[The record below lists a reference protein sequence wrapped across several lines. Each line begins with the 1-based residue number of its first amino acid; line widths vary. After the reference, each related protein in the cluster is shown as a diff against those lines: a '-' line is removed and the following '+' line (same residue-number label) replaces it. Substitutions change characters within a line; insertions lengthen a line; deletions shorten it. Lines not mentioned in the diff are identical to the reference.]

1 VSVYLYFYWIYQNGV
16 LVDDGTWDSN
26 EIIISIDALDFGVY
40 NLTLV
45 LTDVGGNFA
54 SDTVFI
60 TVIDIT
66 APEYNLLPDD
76 ISFNEGETGFSITW
90 NFTDGNPAQ
99 YVLYR
104 NGSMV
109 DSGTWTNPYSYEYAI
124 SVTAYGVHNFTV
136 VVNDTTGLSASDTM
150 WVTINDVIP
159 PSLNNPVDISFQ
171 VGETG
176 YVVNWAPSDNN
187 PLTYSI
193 TMNGT
198 IIMSGQW
205 TSGDSLVVNLDGL
218 AQGTFLFTIVVYD
231 QSGNFAMD
239 TVVVRVLEPS
249 TTTTTT
255 TTTTTE
261 LGDIMTIIS
270 FIITI
275 GSFVVIVVFVILI
288 MRARK

>member
-1 VSVYLYFYWIYQNGV
+1 
-16 LVDDGTWDSN
+16 
-26 EIIISIDALDFGVY
+26 
-40 NLTLV
+40 
-45 LTDVGGNFA
+45 
-54 SDTVFI
+54 
-60 TVIDIT
+60 
-66 APEYNLLPDD
+66 
-76 ISFNEGETGFSITW
+76 
-90 NFTDGNPAQ
+90 
-99 YVLYR
+99 
-104 NGSMV
+104 MV

-124 SVTAYGVHNFTV
+124 SVTAYGLHNFTV
-136 VVNDTTGLSASDTM
+136 VVNDTTGLSASDTI
-150 WVTINDVIP
+150 WVTINDVTP

-193 TMNGT
+193 TRNGT

-218 AQGTFLFTIVVYD
+218 TQGTFLFTIVVYD
-231 QSGNFAMD
+231 QSGNSALD
-239 TVVVRVLEPS
+239 TVVVRVLETS

-255 TTTTTE
+255 TTTIE
-261 LGDIMTIIS
+261 PGDIMTVIL